1 MATNGK
7 VKSNPLNK
15 PSQNPGLLC
24 VRIAISVRAFYAL
37 VAGTVLIGRAP
48 RPLACRT

>member
-15 PSQNPGLLC
+15 PSQNPGLFC
-24 VRIAISVRAFYAL
+24 VRIAIFRACFLRAS
-37 VAGTVLIGRAP
+37 GRN
-48 RPLACRT
+48 RPYWPGAATSGV